1 MWMSVRNLRN
11 KPLLGVLAIA
21 LFADLFIVTLVGV
34 SLYSSYC
41 QYHERAAATS
51 RNTNRLVAQG
61 IASEIDL
68 IDLGLKAV
76 CDEYIRLAKESRMDQ
91 AALTDFLRRQHARL
105 PMTDSIRV
113 ADSVGG
119 VVLGSDEK
127 LPTGVSIADRDYFS
141 ALRSESSTGLVISK
155 PLQGKISGKWV
166 LVFARR
172 LSGQGGKFLGVIYA
186 PVTIAWFEKMF
197 ANLEVGSRGTVVL
210 RGDATRD
217 FDLLG
222 RFPPAGFVGQTKV
235 SSLFKEMI
243 AANPLGGTYE
253 AYAGADNVKRIFS
266 YQAVGTY
273 PLITLVGLSSDDTLA
288 AWWPDVFK
296 LATLATIF
304 ILLSGLGGWGL
315 VRSWRTRARAY
326 EEIDI
331 LNQKLKQDI
340 QARREAEENAI
351 RLNAELEQR
360 VKERTAELEDANS
373 ALLQARDVADS
384 ANLAKS
390 AFLANMSHEIRTPL
404 NAITGLAHVMRRAG
418 LPSDQLERLDK
429 IDLAGRHLLE
439 IINAVLDLS
448 KIEAGKFVLE
458 ETSVNIAGIA
468 ANIVSILHE
477 LAAEKNIKL
486 IVENQPLSSG
496 LIGDAARI
504 QQALLNYATNAVKF
518 TQAGSV
524 VLRTKLEEETADDV
538 LLRFEVQDTGIG
550 IAAETLS
557 KLFSA
562 FEQAD
567 NSTTRKY
574 GGTGLGLAITR
585 KLAALMGGSAGAIS
599 TPGVGS
605 TFWFSVRLKKGSAAP
620 DAKLTDRQQS
630 AEEALKQH
638 FTGRRIL
645 LVEDEPVNREVTLE
659 LLSDVELSI
668 ATAED
673 GVAAV
678 DMASRNSYDLILM
691 DMQMPN
697 MDGLEAT
704 KRIRQLPEG
713 AEVPI
718 LAMTANAFVED
729 RKRCFD
735 AGMNDFVTKPVDPE
749 ALFATLLKWLQV
761 ASSNSRH

>member
-1 MWMSVRNLRN
+1 MKVRNLFN
-11 KPLLGVLAIA
+11 KPALVVFAIA
-21 LFADLFIVTLVGV
+21 LFADVFMMTLVGV
-34 SLYSSYC
+34 SLYSSYW
-41 QYHERAAATS
+41 QYYERAAVTS

-61 IASEIDL
+61 IAGEIDL
-68 IDLGLKAV
+68 IDFGLKAV
-76 CDEYIRLAKESRMDQ
+76 SDEYTRLAVAGRMDQ
-91 AALTDFLRRQHARL
+91 AALTDFLRRQHVRL

-113 ADSVGG
+113 ANRAGEIVY
-119 VVLGSDEK
+119 GSDEK
-127 LPTGVSIADRDYFS
+127 LPAGVSIADRDYFV
-141 ALRSESSTGLVISK
+141 ALHGAPSTGLVISK

-166 LVFARR
+166 LIFARR
-172 LSGQGGKFLGVIYA
+172 LSGQDGKFLGIVYA
-186 PVTIAWFEKMF
+186 PVTIQWFEKMF
-197 ANLEVGSRGTVVL
+197 ANLEVGPRGTVVL

-235 SSLFKEMI
+235 SSQFKEMI
-243 AANPLGGTYE
+243 TANPQGGTYE
-253 AYAGADNVKRIFS
+253 AHAGADNVKRIFS
-266 YQAVGTY
+266 YQAVGSY

-288 AWWPDVFK
+288 AWWPEALK
-296 LATLATIF
+296 LATLTTIF
-304 ILLSGLGGWGL
+304 ILLSGLGGWVL
-315 VRSWRTRARAY
+315 VRSWRARANAY
-326 EEIDI
+326 EKIDI
-331 LNQKLKQDI
+331 LNHELEQDI
-340 QARREAEENAI
+340 QARREAEAHTL

-360 VKERTAELEDANS
+360 VKERTAELEAANS
-373 ALLQARDVADS
+373 ALVQARDVADS

-404 NAITGLAHVMRRAG
+404 NAITGMAHVMRRAG
-418 LPSDQLERLDK
+418 LPSDQLDRLDK
-429 IDLAGRHLLE
+429 IDLAGRHLLD

-458 ETSVNIAGIA
+458 ESGVNVAGIT

-477 LAAEKNIKL
+477 QAAEKNIQL
-486 IVENQPLSSG
+486 IVENQPLSSA
-496 LIGDAARI
+496 LTGDAARI

-518 TQAGSV
+518 TQAGRI
-524 VLRTKLEEETADDV
+524 VLRTRVEEETASDV
-538 LLRFEVQDTGIG
+538 LLRFEVEDSGIG
-550 IAAETLS
+550 IDAATLS

-567 NSTTRKY
+567 KSITRKY

-585 KLAALMGGSAGAIS
+585 KLAGLMGGNAGAVS

-605 TFWFSVRLKKGSAAP
+605 TFWFSARLKKGTAMAEARE
-620 DAKLTDRQQS
+620 AKRQDS
-630 AEEALKQH
+630 AEQTLKQQYS
-638 FTGRRIL
+638 GRSVL

-659 LLSDVELSI
+659 LLSDVALSV
-668 ATAED
+668 AMAED
-673 GVAAV
+673 GVEAV
-678 DMASRNSYDLILM
+678 NMAGSHDYDLILM

-704 KRIRQLPEG
+704 RRIRQLPGG
-713 AEVPI
+713 ANVPI

-749 ALFATLLKWLQV
+749 ALFATLLKWLQ
-761 ASSNSRH
+761 AGTR